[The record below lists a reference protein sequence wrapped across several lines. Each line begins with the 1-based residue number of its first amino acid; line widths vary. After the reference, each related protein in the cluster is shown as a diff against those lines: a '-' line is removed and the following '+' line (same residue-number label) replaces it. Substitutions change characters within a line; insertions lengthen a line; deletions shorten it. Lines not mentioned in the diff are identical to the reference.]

1 MITDL
6 IGLEKFS
13 SQLTTITS
21 NFDNLCNFEPTIVTF
36 LKYLRSYKP
45 TKFEIEKNNS
55 KMNKKNR
62 EFRRRDFEKKMFS
75 RYKKQSKV

>member
-36 LKYLRSYKP
+36 LKYLRSDKP
-45 TKFEIEKNNS
+45 TKFEIGKKINP
-55 KMNKKNR
+55 KMNKKLR
-62 EFRRRDFEKKMFS
+62 EFRSRDFEKKMFS
-75 RYKKQSKV
+75 RY